1 MGRSYVAI
9 YQDKEVNSHLY
20 YDFEMNEFFTIAERK
35 NSDLVFLTSFV
46 AILFYTFMS
55 KVSLDIGL
63 KPFSIV
69 LICMVLVIIIGFI
82 GVKLTS
88 NAIYKGLKQRKK
100 VMNPTGEQLKSYIK
114 EGKKQFKTLV
124 FIIIFL
130 LFSNLLSAT
139 LLLIMPESVLL
150 MISTIAMWA
159 ILILVVWLIRPIKR
173 TLVYKQLKSEL

>member
-9 YQDKEVNSHLY
+9 YQDKDHNSHLY
-20 YDFEMNEFFTIAERK
+20 FEFERNEFFTIAERK
-35 NSDLVFLTSFV
+35 NSGLVVLTSFV
-46 AILFYTFMS
+46 AILFYAFMS

-69 LICMVLVIIIGFI
+69 MISMVLGVIIGFI
-82 GVKLTS
+82 CVKLTS
-88 NAIYKGLKQRKK
+88 NAINKGLKLRKK
-100 VMNPTGEQLKSYIK
+100 SMNPTEEQLERYIK
-114 EGKKQFKTLV
+114 EGKKQFKTLI

-130 LFSNLLSAT
+130 LFLNLLTTT

-159 ILILVVWLIRPIKR
+159 VLILVVWLIRPIKR
-173 TLVYKQLKSEL
+173 TLVYKKIKSEL